1 MCHQARVRR
10 QAQARALLDGS
21 RETTGQGK
29 RKSMTALTSIL
40 IHLFIMFAA
49 AKLGGE
55 LFSRLR
61 QPAVIG
67 EVLAGM
73 LIGPYALGL
82 VGTPPAALVEALH
95 GEEPAREGLHLVYH
109 VIAELGVIVLLF
121 YVGLETRL
129 SDLKHVGWRAVVVGI
144 LGILLPFGLGLG
156 FMSTQ
161 PTPQVTDMFVATA
174 LVATS
179 VGITARVLRDLG
191 VLRSVEA
198 RIILGAAVIDDILG
212 MMLLAV
218 VAAAGQ
224 SGEAIGA
231 HPWTALAIG
240 AQAVAFVIFVTLLGT
255 RITRNYS
262 MHLERLHVHNAPL
275 VVALMVTLGL
285 AALAGTIGLA
295 AIIGAFLAGM
305 VFAETR
311 EQYQLEDQ
319 VQPLYEFLVPFF
331 FVVTGMQVD
340 WRLFLDPTVIG
351 IALVI
356 TAIAIFGKLIGC
368 GLGALGLGSRSMAIV
383 GVGMV
388 PRGEVGL
395 IVAGIG
401 RSLGAISDQFLS
413 VVVVMSVVTTLIVP
427 PVLTALYRGRER
439 EPRPAYEEEGEP
451 LEEAPLTAR

>member
-1 MCHQARVRR
+1 MASG
-10 QAQARALLDGS
+10 A
-21 RETTGQGK
+21 
-29 RKSMTALTSIL
+29 MTPLTSVL
-40 IHLFIMFAA
+40 IHLFIMYAA
-49 AKLGGE
+49 AKLAGE

-82 VGTPPAALVEALH
+82 VGVPPAALIAALHSEDTAREALDM
-95 GEEPAREGLHLVYH
+95 VYH

-129 SDLKHVGWRAVVVGI
+129 SDLKRVGWSAAVVGI
-144 LGILLPFGLGLG
+144 AGIILPFGLGLV
-156 FMSTQ
+156 FMTTQ
-161 PTPQVTDMFVATA
+161 PTPQVTDLFVATA

-191 VLRSVEA
+191 VLHSVEA

-212 MMLLAV
+212 MMLLAI
-218 VAAAGQ
+218 VAAAGR
-224 SGEAIGA
+224 SGGTIAA
-231 HPWTALAIG
+231 HPWPVLAVG
-240 AQAVAFVIFVTLLGT
+240 VQAIAFVIFVALLGT
-255 RITRNYS
+255 RVTRNYS
-262 MHLERLHVHNAPL
+262 IHLERLHIHNAPL

-305 VFAETR
+305 VFAEAR
-311 EQYQLEDQ
+311 EQYRLEDQ

-331 FVVTGMQVD
+331 FIVTGMQVD
-340 WRLFLDPTVIG
+340 WRLFLDPAVIG
-351 IALVI
+351 LAAVVTL
-356 TAIAIFGKLIGC
+356 IAILGKLIGC
-368 GLGALGLGSRSMAIV
+368 GMGVVGLGPRSMALV

-401 RSLGAISDQFLS
+401 RSLGALSDQFLS
-413 VVVVMSVVTTLIVP
+413 VIVVMSVVTTLIVP
-427 PVLTALYRGRER
+427 PLLTMLYRGYARESYPVPGA
-439 EPRPAYEEEGEP
+439 EVSEP
-451 LEEAPLTAR
+451 LEEEDLLTLR